1 MERRAFVTLAGAA
14 LVGFPRVACA
24 TGGLDIAAPESQHT
38 VRVLLASGAF
48 EAPQPVDSWRF
59 AWSGRTF
66 RGSFGIVVLPDGRPG
81 LVNTLPLDAYLYGV
95 LSKEVAASW
104 APGAQQAQAI
114 VARTYVLS
122 KLRPEGTYDVVAGQ
136 GDQIYGGIE
145 SETVEGRASVDA
157 TAGTIVTFGGL
168 PAHVAYSACCGGRT
182 ADAADVWKTPVP
194 YLTSIADPHCA
205 GTPGFAWQVELPF
218 GTVAGAFGAQLAG
231 IGALRSVDVRV
242 DDPAARPR
250 AIAFVGTAST
260 FETTPAVF
268 RTAVGSS
275 LIRSAFVR
283 QVAVEAGGTSL
294 AVRGTGHG
302 HGVGLCQWGA
312 RVMGGQ
318 GAAAADIVSFYL
330 PGTALGRA

>member
-1 MERRAFVTLAGAA
+1 MDRRAFITLTGAA
-14 LVGFPRVACA
+14 LVGFPRVARA
-24 TGGLDIAAPESQHT
+24 TGGLDITAPESRHV

-59 AWSGRTF
+59 GWSGRTF
-66 RGSFGIVVLPDGRPG
+66 RGTFDTVVLPDGRPG

-104 APGAQQAQAI
+104 APGAQQAQAL
-114 VARTYVLS
+114 VARTYALL
-122 KLRPEGTYDVVAGQ
+122 KLRPERAYDVAAGQ
-136 GDQIYGGIE
+136 SDQIYGGIE
-145 SETVEGRASVDA
+145 SETVEGRAAVDA
-157 TAGTIVTFGGL
+157 TAGTIVTFDGL

-182 ADAADVWKTPVP
+182 ADAADVWKTPLP
-194 YLTSIADPHCA
+194 YLPSLPDPHCA
-205 GTPGFAWQVELPF
+205 GTPGFTWQVELPF
-218 GTVAGAFGAQLAG
+218 GTVAGAFGARLAD
-231 IGALRSVDVRV
+231 IGALRSVDLRV

-250 AIAFVGTAST
+250 EIAFVGAAST
-260 FETTPAVF
+260 FETTPAAF
-268 RTAVGSS
+268 RTAVGPS

-283 QVAVEAGGTSL
+283 QVAVEKGGASL
-294 AVRGTGHG
+294 ALSGTGHG

-312 RVMGGQ
+312 RVMGSQ